1 MKKIS
6 KNTIMIS
13 LGFLGGMSSW
23 PLLEMILSK
32 QSSFSNYLIF
42 FIMASLVPGFFM
54 GLFMG
59 CGEGLLNKSLN
70 RILKGAFIGLVVGT
84 LGGISGGFIGQILLV
99 KIIQYFPNSSQALVL
114 TARTC
119 GWALV
124 GLFVGLSE
132 GIRSLSLRKM
142 LLGGL
147 GGVLGGAMGGF
158 TLELFSRYWNSSSL
172 LRLVGLLLM
181 GTMISVFYTFFDK
194 KYSFGVLRVLNGS
207 QAGKKYRINQ
217 KKMDLGSGN
226 RTMIFTDY
234 DGVDDKEIE
243 LSVNKGVITV
253 IGEKD
258 ENNLYVNEK
267 PTNKTQLKY
276 GDVIK
281 AGSVKLLLEA
291 E

>member
-6 KNTIMIS
+6 KNTIIIV
-13 LGFLGGMSSW
+13 LGLIGGMASW
-23 PLLEMILSK
+23 PLLELVLSK
-32 QSSFSNYLIF
+32 QSSFSNYLLF
-42 FIMASLVPGFFM
+42 FITATLIPGFFL

-59 CGEGLLNKSLN
+59 CGEGILNKSLS
-70 RILKGAFIGLVVGT
+70 RTIKGALIGLLAGSAGGI
-84 LGGISGGFIGQILLV
+84 LGGFAGQLLLSSM
-99 KIIQYFPNSSQALVL
+99 IQYFPKSTSTLLVSTR
-114 TARTC
+114 TA

-124 GLFVGLSE
+124 GIFVGLSE
-132 GIRSLSLRKM
+132 GIRSRSFRKM
-142 LLGGL
+142 LLGASGGL
-147 GGVLGGAMGGF
+147 LGGAVGGLL
-158 TLELFSRYWNSSSL
+158 LEILSRYLDSSFP
-172 LRLVGLLLM
+172 RLAGLVLM

-194 KYSFGVLRVLNGS
+194 KFSFGVIRVLNGS

-217 KKMDLGSGN
+217 RSMDLGSGN

-234 DGVDDKEIE
+234 DGVNDKEIE
-243 LSVNKGVITV
+243 IKVDKGVITV
-253 IGEKD
+253 IDEKI

-267 PTNKTQLKY
+267 ATNKTQLKY